1 MRSGR
6 ILSTMPNAKDTSVTA
21 SPADIEKAAMDP
33 PSEAGI
39 ESMKKHVASNDPDEA
54 LKLVTGEAIVLTPED
69 ERKLLRKI
77 DLHLMPL
84 LCVVYGLNYLDKT
97 TLSYAS
103 IMGIKK
109 DLNLQ
114 GQDYSWIAS
123 IFYFGYLFW
132 EWPTNRLLQRL
143 PLAKYSAFNIIM
155 WGLTLCCLAAV
166 KNFSGAMTVRF
177 FLGAFEAAVSP
188 GFALFTS
195 QWYTKKEQGTRVGW
209 WFSFN
214 GWGQV
219 VGGCVAYGIAVG
231 TEAHPISIK
240 SWQLVFLVTGFFT
253 AFMGCLFLYF
263 MPDNQLNARFLTQH
277 ERVMAVERIRIN
289 QQGVGNKH
297 FKWYQCKEA
306 FTDPMIW
313 AFVLYSLISSIPNGG
328 MSNYFS
334 QLIVS
339 FGFSENMSLLL
350 GVPGGVVQVISLLVA
365 GHCGDRFKNRILFG
379 AGGVLISVLGL
390 FLILLVP
397 LSNSGGRLAGYYL
410 YQCVSTGFVALLGLI
425 STNVAGWTK
434 KTTAAAMY
442 LIAYCVG
449 DIIGPQ
455 VFQSNDA
462 PRYRNANIVVL
473 VCMCVSF
480 AILLF
485 INFWCKRE
493 NKIKATIR
501 ASPGYTKLDGQEF
514 LDLTDRENPEFIYSL

>member
-1 MRSGR
+1 MSDVKE
-6 ILSTMPNAKDTSVTA
+6 IATAA
-21 SPADIEKAAMDP
+21 SPADVEKAEVYP
-33 PSEAGI
+33 PNQADAGSI
-39 ESMKKHVASNDPDEA
+39 RKHVQSDDPDEA
-54 LKLVTGEAIVLTPED
+54 FQLVSGEAITLNPED
-69 ERKLLRKI
+69 EKKLLRKI
-77 DLHLMPL
+77 DFHLMPL
-84 LCVVYGLNYLDKT
+84 LCIIYGLNYLDKT

-123 IFYFGYLFW
+123 VFYFGYLFW

-143 PLAKYSAFNIIM
+143 PLAKYSAFNVIM

-166 KNFSGAMTVRF
+166 KNFAGAMTVRV
-177 FLGAFEAAVSP
+177 FLGVFEAAVSP

-214 GWGQV
+214 GWGQI

-231 TEAHPISIK
+231 TEAHPIAIK

-253 AFMGCLFLYF
+253 AFMGVLFLWL
-263 MPDNQLNARFLTQH
+263 MPDSQLNARFLTKE
-277 ERVMAVERIRIN
+277 ERIMAVERIRIN

-306 FTDPMIW
+306 FADPMIW
-313 AFVLYSLISSIPNGG
+313 AFVLYSVISSIPNGG

-350 GVPGGVVQVISLLVA
+350 GVPGGAVQVISLLVC
-365 GHCGDRFKNRILFG
+365 GHLGDRFKNRILFA
-379 AGGVLISVLGL
+379 AGGVLFSVLGL
-390 FLILLVP
+390 FLILLLP

-410 YQCVSTGFVALLGLI
+410 YQCSSTGFVALLGLI

-449 DIIGPQ
+449 NIIGPQ
-455 VFQSNDA
+455 AFQSNDA

-485 INFWCKRE
+485 INFWCKRK
-493 NKIKATIR
+493 NIIKAAIR
-501 ASPGYTKLDGQEF
+501 DSPGYTKVDGQEF
-514 LDLTDRENPEFIYSL
+514 LDLTDRENHEFIYSL